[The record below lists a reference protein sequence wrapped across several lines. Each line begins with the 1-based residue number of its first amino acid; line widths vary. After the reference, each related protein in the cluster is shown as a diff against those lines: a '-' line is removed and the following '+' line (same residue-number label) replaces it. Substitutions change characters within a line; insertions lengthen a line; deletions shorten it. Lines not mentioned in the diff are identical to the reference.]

1 MIFVVSGMTQTT
13 GEFCVRFCVEYL
25 RSEKQKTLQF
35 NKMASNSPN
44 HLDENFFDPLAIKLM
59 WPVDEN
65 NYSLKVDEKGSHL
78 SLFRFCVQLQKCHK
92 GT

>member
-44 HLDENFFDPLAIKLM
+44 HLDENFFDPLAI
-59 WPVDEN
+59 
-65 NYSLKVDEKGSHL
+65 
-78 SLFRFCVQLQKCHK
+78 
-92 GT
+92 